1 MNGKCQGFLREDRT
15 GVIHS
20 LSQTKPT
27 KIGRALDC
35 HIILNSR
42 LDSSISKHHAE
53 VRPLAESKGW
63 EICDRR
69 SENGT
74 RVNGQQLWGCQILQP
89 GDHITFGQSPNEL
102 IFGVQAPR
110 QNFRFLSFCWKIKQ
124 IARLRFSVGTTT
136 LLPLVSRGKWRELWQ
151 QRHFK
156 SAIFYL
162 VLCILAISIFSK
174 NETIAYV
181 LIAGCILAIAIETI
195 SQFCGRYKPVWLI
208 LGLAISTAGL
218 TNITP
223 YAPWLYCHS
232 STFNIKDIALEAFLK
247 EFIKAL
253 PVLAI
258 YFLGRKL
265 PFSWQERIKIHD
277 PLDGILLAVA
287 SAIGLVLVMLW
298 IDSEKLINIFVQL
311 APNISGNLAYS
322 GIFGYYIG
330 MSAIGE
336 TRKLWERIG
345 LVFFGYFFAS
355 SLHFALVFL
364 DQFLSDISEAIELIP
379 SILEYGILF
388 IYIRKGVV
396 LKNKRIRDQ

>member
-53 VRPLAESKGW
+53 VRPLAESRGW
-63 EICDRR
+63 EICDRE

-74 RVNGQQLWGCQILQP
+74 YVNGQQLSGCQILQP
-89 GDHITFGQSPNEL
+89 GDRITFGQSPNEL

-124 IARLRFSVGTTT
+124 IARLRFSVGATT
-136 LLPLVSRGKWRELWQ
+136 LLPLVSREKWRELWQ

-162 VLCILAISIFSK
+162 LLCILAISILSK
-174 NETIAYV
+174 NANV
-181 LIAGCILAIAIETI
+181 LIAGCILVAAIETI
-195 SQFCGRYKPVWLI
+195 SQFCGRYKPGWLI
-208 LGLAISTAGL
+208 LGLALSTAGL
-218 TNITP
+218 TNITHNEQ
-223 YAPWLYCHS
+223 WLSYC
-232 STFNIKDIALEAFLK
+232 STLNIKNIALEAFLK

-287 SAIGLVLVMLW
+287 SAIGLVLFEVHSEDL
-298 IDSEKLINIFVQL
+298 IDIFVQL

-330 MSAIGE
+330 MSAIGD

-364 DQFLSDISEAIELIP
+364 GQFLADISEAIKLIP

-396 LKNKRIRDQ
+396 LKNKSIRDQ